1 MNRKSE
7 NSLGKQQ
14 AISDITLIGII
25 LYLDWAQRGFC
36 MCIHGN
42 YIRAAELFPTQVP
55 GSDAFYQYII
65 VLLQNQWLATGS
77 FQGTLE
83 PIYLSALRN

>member
-55 GSDAFYQYII
+55 GSDAFYQYSS
-65 VLLQNQWLATGS
+65 ATKSVVSNWIFSGNLGTNLS
-77 FQGTLE
+77 FC
-83 PIYLSALRN
+83 PS